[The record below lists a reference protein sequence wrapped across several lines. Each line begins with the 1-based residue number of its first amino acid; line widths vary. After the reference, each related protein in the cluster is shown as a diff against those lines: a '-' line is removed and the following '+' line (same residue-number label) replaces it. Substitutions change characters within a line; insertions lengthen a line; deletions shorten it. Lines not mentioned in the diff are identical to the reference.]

1 MKVGDAGDGYVD
13 ASGSREGSG
22 YALSAEELVWLLAS
36 GQRRGAEELELLKTL
51 QSALPQSGSEDDP
64 VGELKAV
71 LTNAI
76 IMRTRLAERE
86 ADLAD
91 LLRGAVDEG
100 RLDAVPVDEDV
111 VRSVAALMSEGGER
125 VCRAAGG

>member
-1 MKVGDAGDGYVD
+1 MGDAGGGYVD
-13 ASGSREGSG
+13 AAGRREGGG
-22 YALSAEELVWLLAS
+22 YALSAEELVWLLTS
-36 GQRRGAEELELLKTL
+36 GQRRGDDELELLKSL
-51 QSALPQSGSEDDP
+51 QRALPQSGSEDDP

-91 LLRGAVDEG
+91 VLRRAVDEG
-100 RLDAVPVDEDV
+100 RFHAVPVDEDL
-111 VRSVAALMSEGGER
+111 VRSVAALMAEGGER
-125 VCRAAGG
+125 VRRAAGG